1 VKVLERNFRLMISLQ
16 IEFHVTKI
24 NGGSMLKVWK
34 KILSQIRFS
43 AMIHEEKEMMED
55 LCEDRRI

>member
-1 VKVLERNFRLMISLQ
+1 MISLQ